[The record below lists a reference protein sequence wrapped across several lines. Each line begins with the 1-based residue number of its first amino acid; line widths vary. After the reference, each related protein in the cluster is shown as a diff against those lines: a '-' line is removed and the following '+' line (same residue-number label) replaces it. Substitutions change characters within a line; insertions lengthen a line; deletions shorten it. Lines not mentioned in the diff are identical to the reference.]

1 MRVRLRAVVCR
12 LEEIREDSSG
22 RRASR
27 SERGG
32 LESSKDAL
40 VGEMG
45 DVVERR
51 WGRVV
56 RRSMREGGG
65 GIVVRVVVRMCCLA
79 DFRR

>member
-1 MRVRLRAVVCR
+1 MRVRFRAVVCR
-12 LEEIREDSSG
+12 LEEMREDNSG

-27 SERGG
+27 SDKGG
-32 LESSKDAL
+32 LDRSREAV

-51 WGRVV
+51 CGRVV
-56 RRSMREGGG
+56 RRSMSEGGG
-65 GIVVRVVVRMCCLA
+65 GVVVRVVVRMCCLA